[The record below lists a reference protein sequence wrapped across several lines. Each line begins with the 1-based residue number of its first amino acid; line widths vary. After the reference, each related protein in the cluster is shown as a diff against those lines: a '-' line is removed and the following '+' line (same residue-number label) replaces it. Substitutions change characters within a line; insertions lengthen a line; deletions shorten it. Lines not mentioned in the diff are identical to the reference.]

1 MTGAVMSARRAFV
14 VAMECEADALRPLL
28 APDDRLYVSGVGKVN
43 AAAATQ
49 RAIDGGASE
58 VWNAGVAGSFRPELR
73 VGTCVVVDR
82 AVEYDFDLSEVNG
95 TRVGVHDERRTP
107 YFECASDFARWLPRA
122 TLATGDRFG
131 DGDADLTTLAGLGAA
146 VRDMEG
152 AAVAHICERNEV
164 PCRIVKA
171 ISDVHGEGSMV
182 GQYRDCR
189 AIALSALANAMREV
203 MAVR

>member
-1 MTGAVMSARRAFV
+1 MNRAATSARRAFV
-14 VAMECEADALRPLL
+14 VAMTCEADALRPLL
-28 APDDRLYVSGVGKVN
+28 APGDRLYVSGVGKVN

-49 RAIDGGASE
+49 LAIDGGASE
-58 VWNAGVAGSFRPELR
+58 VWNAGVAGSFSPELSI
-73 VGTCVVVDR
+73 GTCVVVDR

-95 TRVGVHDERRTP
+95 TGVGVHDERSTP
-107 YFECASDFARWLPRA
+107 YFECATDFARRLPRA
-122 TLATGDRFG
+122 TLATGDRFV
-131 DGDADLTTLAGLGAA
+131 DGDADMATLSGLGAA

-152 AAVAHICERNEV
+152 AAVAHVCERNGV

-189 AIALSALANAMREV
+189 AVALSALADAMREA
-203 MAVR
+203 MAAG